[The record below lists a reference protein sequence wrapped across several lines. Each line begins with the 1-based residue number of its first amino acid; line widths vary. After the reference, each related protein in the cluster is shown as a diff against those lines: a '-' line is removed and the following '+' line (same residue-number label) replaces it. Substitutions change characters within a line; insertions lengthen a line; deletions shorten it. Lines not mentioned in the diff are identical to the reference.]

1 MAKVAIVP
9 GYNSLLI
16 HKYSSVVFFVFV
28 VIFSVQ
34 CLSELYHTVMIK
46 QDI

>member
-16 HKYSSVVFFVFV
+16 HKYSSVFFVVFLL
-28 VIFSVQ
+28 FFQ
-34 CLSELYHTVMIK
+34 CNVKVNFTI
-46 QDI
+46 Q